1 MAIIGELDKKGRND
15 EGELVGLSG
24 LLIWFCRQACVTEW
38 GTQEERKANTWC
50 DRCTQTHRDREK
62 KKRPAGGV
70 QVSPLSLKFPCQNLN
85 LLSAKPC
92 QLMHNRLSALFTGC
106 EIVSMNSF
114 WQETSCRILRV
125 PASIYVCAY
134 CRGSVLK
141 TVRHFGVSSKMRRWL
156 AMWDRLLGAIRALT
170 GGKRW
175 RGFLQGEPHGY
186 SYIVCPCKKRIRV
199 WMPASI

>member
-1 MAIIGELDKKGRND
+1 
-15 EGELVGLSG
+15 
-24 LLIWFCRQACVTEW
+24 
-38 GTQEERKANTWC
+38 
-50 DRCTQTHRDREK
+50 
-62 KKRPAGGV
+62 
-70 QVSPLSLKFPCQNLN
+70 
-85 LLSAKPC
+85 
-92 QLMHNRLSALFTGC
+92 MHNRLSALFTGC

-156 AMWDRLLGAIRALT
+156 AMWDRLSGAIRALT

-199 WMPASI
+199 WMPASIQTHLHRVCLYVSAYVNVLKWAKTGWRSRFSTFHKCGPGAGLQDVQSRTVTKCGWVLSVDSCRGLVVSHEDTLHTTNIICGTQCGVE